1 MAARQG
7 GLFRHRV
14 KNNVTNTSLSSDLPE
29 DQATSPDEVRA
40 ALARLLGSEEFVS
53 SPRLADFL
61 RYVVETTLSGRA
73 DEIKGYTIAVEAL
86 GRPASF
92 DPQSDPIV
100 RVEAT
105 RLRRSLE
112 RYYTGAGATDS
123 IEIFIPKGAYVPLFR
138 PRAARP
144 DLPTEIA
151 PPLAPQDTPA
161 PALRQRKRIWPTLLG
176 ACVAAFAVT
185 AGALFLLAPTV
196 ESGPSSVTIAF
207 GNRALSPADLADR
220 MGMPILEVRPFE
232 MSGNAAPASDE
243 IHALEARMRDA
254 FARFDFVDVV
264 TPGSDASVSECRG
277 APPRS
282 VFSLG
287 GLAEKHDNGT
297 QSLLFRLTD
306 RCSGVIVWSTEMD
319 GLRRSAD
326 LEQKVVRDV
335 ATAVM
340 QLHGVLPTRARAQ
353 AKIDAPAS
361 GFSCIAQTFA
371 VIRGEDA
378 GQRPA
383 AHACID
389 RLVAHDNGYGVVHSL
404 KAYLLLSE
412 VRADLERDPDPAVLA
427 TIEAEADTGADL
439 APNSAFAAR
448 ILAIAAFARGDAEEA
463 LASADKALTLN
474 PLDYDTQASV
484 GTILIGLGQP
494 ERGEAMLVGAR
505 EHGATRNANQ
515 DAYLA
520 IAAFLTS
527 DAKMANTLL
536 PLLSAKPS
544 ISNRIGLALAL
555 RTLGRT
561 EEEEQV
567 VSALVRDAPGGFASV
582 RRAIRYL
589 LPSEQTSGRVIGEI
603 EAAGHVQSDIEPH
616 MSRG

>member
-1 MAARQG
+1 M
-7 GLFRHRV
+7 
-14 KNNVTNTSLSSDLPE
+14 TTTSLSSDLPE
-29 DQATSPDEVRA
+29 EQATSPNEARA
-40 ALARLLGSEEFVS
+40 ALARVLSSEEFVS

-61 RYVVETTLSGRA
+61 RYVVETTLAGRA

-86 GRPASF
+86 GRPTSF

-112 RYYTGAGATDS
+112 RYYSGAGTGDA
-123 IEIFIPKGAYVPLFR
+123 IEIVIPKGAYVPLFR
-138 PRAARP
+138 NRAARP
-144 DLPTEIA
+144 DLPPEIA
-151 PPLAPQDTPA
+151 LPLSPQELPAPQRRGRARLWPYLVGA
-161 PALRQRKRIWPTLLG
+161 CALAVAGAVYLLSPTL
-176 ACVAAFAVT
+176 
-185 AGALFLLAPTV
+185 

-232 MSGNAAPASDE
+232 LSGNPAPPSDD

-264 TPGSDASVSECRG
+264 TPGSEAAAAECRG
-277 APPRS
+277 VPPRS

-287 GLAEKHDNGT
+287 GLVEGHENGT

-319 GLRRSAD
+319 GLKRSAD
-326 LEQKVVRDV
+326 LEQRVVRDV

-340 QLHGVLPTRARAQ
+340 QFHGVLPTRARAQ
-353 AKIDAPAS
+353 AKIDAPGS

-371 VIRGEDA
+371 VIKGEDA
-378 GQRPA
+378 AQKQG

-389 RLVAHDNGYGVVHSL
+389 RLVGHDNGYGVVHSL
-404 KAYLLLSE
+404 KAFLLLNDL
-412 VRADLERDPDPAVLA
+412 RADVEHDPDPAVLA
-427 TIEAEADTGADL
+427 AIEAEAETGADL

-448 ILAIAAFARGDAEEA
+448 ILAASAFARGDADEA

-474 PLDYDTQASV
+474 PLDYDTMASA
-484 GTILIGLGQP
+484 GAILVGLGQP
-494 ERGEAMLVGAR
+494 ERGEAMLLAAR
-505 EHGATRNANQ
+505 EHGASRSATQ

-520 IAAFLTS
+520 IGAFLTS
-527 DAKMANTLL
+527 DAKMANTVL
-536 PLLSAKPS
+536 PLIAAKPGLVS
-544 ISNRIGLALAL
+544 RIGQALAL

-567 VSALVRDAPGGFASV
+567 VAAMVRDAPGGFAGV
-582 RRAIRYL
+582 RRAIHHL
-589 LPSEQTSGRVIGEI
+589 LPVPQTAARVIGEI
-603 EAAGHVQSDIEPH
+603 EAAGHVQSDIPPST
-616 MSRG
+616 SRG